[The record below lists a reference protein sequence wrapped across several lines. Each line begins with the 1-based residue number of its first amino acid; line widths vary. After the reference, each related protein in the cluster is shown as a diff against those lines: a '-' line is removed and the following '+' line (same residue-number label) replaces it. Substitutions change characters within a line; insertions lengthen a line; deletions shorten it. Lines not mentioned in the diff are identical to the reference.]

1 MTAGEST
8 DHVSLHLSD
17 CDHETAEVVF
27 DALRHS
33 FSDVSAPGGTVR
45 ATSGGSAATVWSL
58 TVDASAR
65 KDSDTAPAAL
75 DSPVTAELYGP
86 AEQVRLVREELE
98 RAFAVQDLGTV
109 PGEHEVETRLRLT
122 AR

>member
-1 MTAGEST
+1 MTAEDST

-27 DALRHS
+27 DALRAS

-45 ATSGGSAATVWSL
+45 AAGGGAAATVWSL

-65 KDSDTAPAAL
+65 TGSDPAPAEL
-75 DSPVTAELYGP
+75 GSPVTAELYGS
-86 AEQVRLVREELE
+86 ADQVRRVREELE
-98 RAFAVQDLGTV
+98 RAFVTQDLGTV
-109 PGEHEVETRLRLT
+109 PGEHEVESRLRLT
-122 AR
+122 GR